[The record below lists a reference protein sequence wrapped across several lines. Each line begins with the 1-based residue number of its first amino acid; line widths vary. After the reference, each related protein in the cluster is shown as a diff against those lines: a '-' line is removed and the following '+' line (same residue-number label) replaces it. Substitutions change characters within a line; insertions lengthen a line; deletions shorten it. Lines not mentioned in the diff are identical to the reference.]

1 MKPLVDLLIR
11 HGLTISSVESF
22 TGGLFGARLC
32 EVPGVSSVYRGSL
45 TAYNERVKSEWL
57 DLDPQW
63 LKEVGT
69 ISSACA
75 KVMALRGQERFH
87 SDVCVALTGN
97 AGPNALEQQPVGQWY
112 ACIVIGN
119 QCLELSFREDLER
132 NALREHAVET
142 VTQCL
147 INALRELDSS
157 RIHP

>member
-1 MKPLVDLLIR
+1 MKPLVELLIQ

-45 TAYNERVKSEWL
+45 TAYNESVKSEWL
-57 DLDPQW
+57 ELDSNW
-63 LKEVGT
+63 LNEVGT

-75 KVMALRGQERFH
+75 KAMALRGQERFH

-97 AGPNALEQQPVGQWY
+97 AGPNALEHQPVGQWF
-112 ACIVIGN
+112 ACIVIGEK
-119 QCLELSFREDLER
+119 CLELSERSNLER
-132 NALREHAVET
+132 NALREYAVET

-147 INALRELDSS
+147 INALRELES
-157 RIHP
+157 